1 MRSKSINNLFT
12 LILLAL
18 IWGSSFI
25 LYKRALVVFTPIEVV
40 SMRLV
45 LSGLALLPFWIQ
57 GHHKIPKNDWKYIL
71 YSGIIGNGIPVFL
84 FALAV
89 SLAASG
95 VVGTLN
101 SLTPL
106 FSLLLGMIFYQI
118 PFRWMKVTGVLLGL
132 IGAAL
137 LVLNKGQGNISDHY
151 LAGILAIIATIF
163 YGWNSLLTKKHLSKY
178 SAKTVSAGALICV
191 GVPSFIILL
200 FTNALTK
207 IAYNPDALQALGFTV
222 ILSIG
227 GTAMA
232 NIIYYRLIAQA
243 GAIYAAS
250 VAYLMPLIALMWAWL
265 DGENILPIHW
275 LGFLTILIGVGLLN
289 YQPKKEHH
297 KQT

>member
-1 MRSKSINNLFT
+1 
-12 LILLAL
+12 LLAL

-57 GHHKIPKNDWKYIL
+57 GHHKIPKKDWKYIL

-118 PFRWMKVTGVLLGL
+118 PFRWMKVSGVILGLLG
-132 IGAAL
+132 ASF
-137 LVLNKGQGNISDHY
+137 LVLNKGQGNLADHY
-151 LAGILAIIATIF
+151 LAGILAVIATIF
-163 YGWNSLLTKKHLSKY
+163 YGWNSLLTKKHLSKF
-178 SAKTVSAGALICV
+178 SAKTASAGALICV
-191 GVPSFIILL
+191 AIPSFMIFLCTGAIDKIIH
-200 FTNALTK
+200 
-207 IAYNPDALQALGFTV
+207 NPDALQALGFTA

-232 NIIYYRLIAQA
+232 NIIYYRLIAKA

-297 KQT
+297 KHL